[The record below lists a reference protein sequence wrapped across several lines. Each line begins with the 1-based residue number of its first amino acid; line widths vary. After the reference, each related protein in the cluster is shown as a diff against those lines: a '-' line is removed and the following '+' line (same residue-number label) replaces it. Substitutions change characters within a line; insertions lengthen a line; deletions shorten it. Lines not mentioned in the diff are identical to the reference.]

1 MGWEISFYME
11 QSSELETKIV
21 LWESLPAGNLLKEEL
36 ENFFKQ
42 YILQNQKFSRED
54 IYRIVKQHN
63 HACGLNFIPTSEA
76 YKMFGRSLTLT
87 DMLFDRLEDE
97 ENLLRSS
104 LNGERH
110 FGIIKGSST
119 DNINQEQRDYLRKQG
134 IKMSNIYEIEC
145 YE

>member
-1 MGWEISFYME
+1 ME
-11 QSSELETKIV
+11 QSSELEAKII

-97 ENLLRSS
+97 EKLLRSS
-104 LNGERH
+104 MNGERH

-119 DNINQEQRDYLRKQG
+119 DDINPEQRDYLQKKG
-134 IKMSNIYEIEC
+134 VVTSDIYLIDFIK
-145 YE
+145 